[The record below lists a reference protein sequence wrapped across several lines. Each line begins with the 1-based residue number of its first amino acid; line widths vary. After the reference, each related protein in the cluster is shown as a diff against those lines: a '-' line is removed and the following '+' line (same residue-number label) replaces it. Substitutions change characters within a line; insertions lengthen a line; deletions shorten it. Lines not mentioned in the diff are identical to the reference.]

1 MAACLA
7 GCSDPAPPA
16 PPARS
21 RQLPPAATAFGS
33 HRGLSPVRG
42 IIHLHS
48 PFSHDACDGMPR
60 DEQTGAVDEAC
71 LADLRA
77 GLCASRVDYASLTD
91 HDDSMADE
99 DFETLFLQRGDDEM
113 IRDGTGAPV
122 ASRIHCDN
130 GHDVLCFVGGE
141 NELMPI
147 MLRGHPAGT
156 VSERHDIY
164 NAYDATTSQLFRS
177 LGGLSWVAHTE
188 GRSVDELRALDL
200 DGLELYNLHANI
212 DPNIRQDDLGLDPA
226 TAIQAAAEFADPNPS
241 GPEPD
246 LALIAFLEPSPA
258 VQRWDTLLGEGRH
271 ISASAGT
278 DAHQNALPIAMR
290 DGERGDS
297 YRRMIRWFSNVA
309 LVGDP
314 SDPLAI
320 EDALASGRM
329 FVAFELFGTPS
340 GFDMV
345 ATSAGGDVEI
355 GGTLN
360 VADGATLQVT
370 LPTVYELD
378 PSLPPPAIRARILR
392 VDSAG
397 TTDVAAGDQ
406 ATLMAALD
414 SPGAYRVEVLITPH
428 HLAPYLGRFDEY
440 AAREQVWIYS
450 NPIYVE

>member
-7 GCSDPAPPA
+7 GCADPAPPA
-16 PPARS
+16 PPAWS
-21 RQLPPAATAFGS
+21 KQLPPAATAFGG

-77 GLCASRVDYASLTD
+77 GLCISRVDYAALTD
-91 HDDSMADE
+91 HDASMADE
-99 DFETLFLQRGDDEM
+99 DFETLFLQRGDDDM
-113 IRDGTGAPV
+113 IRDGNGIV

-130 GHDVLCFVGGE
+130 GHDVLWFVGGE

-147 MLRGHPAGT
+147 MLHGHPAGT

-212 DPNIRQDDLGLDPA
+212 DPGIRQDDLGLDPA

-278 DAHQNALPIAMR
+278 DAHQNALPIDMR

-345 ATSAGGDVEI
+345 ATGPGGDFEI
-355 GGTLN
+355 GSTLS
-360 VADGATLQVT
+360 ATDGATLQVT
-370 LPTVYELD
+370 LPAVYGLD
-378 PSLPPPAIRARILR
+378 PTLPLPAIRARILR
-392 VDSAG
+392 VDSTG
-397 TTDVAAGDQ
+397 TTEVAAGDQ
-406 ATLMAALD
+406 ATLTAPLD
-414 SPGAYRVEVLITPH
+414 SPGAYRVEVLITPN
-428 HLAPYLGRFDEY
+428 HLAPYLGRFEEF